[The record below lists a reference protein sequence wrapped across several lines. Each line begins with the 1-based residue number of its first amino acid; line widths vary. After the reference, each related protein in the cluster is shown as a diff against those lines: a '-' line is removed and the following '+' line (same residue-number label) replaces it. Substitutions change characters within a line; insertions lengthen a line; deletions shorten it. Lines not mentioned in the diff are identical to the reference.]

1 MSPVIHVFLLSILDG
16 QGREVNGRETAQ
28 KLSMNDIKVEMS
40 QADKPL
46 LYHVS
51 LEDFFDKQLLPFR
64 RKLKQIAFSLSAK
77 EP

>member
-1 MSPVIHVFLLSILDG
+1 
-16 QGREVNGRETAQ
+16 
-28 KLSMNDIKVEMS
+28 MNDIKVEMS
-40 QADKPL
+40 QADKAL